1 MKVMENCPASA
12 NLQQYN
18 RSTGSCRLC
27 LLEKWYIIYVWSK
40 KRKPQWQMKEDLGTM
55 FPLSN
60 FFYLYLHISFCKLY
74 HGWLWTSAIWNRL
87 NLDYTFSYFS
97 FICHTIMHWQKKVK
111 SHNRIINPAN
121 CSHIC
126 TLYCTV
132 YEPLPFSTLSYCAL
146 CMHSSFF

>member
-55 FPLSN
+55 FPLIN
-60 FFYLYLHISFCKLY
+60 FFYLYLHILFCKFY
-74 HGWLWTSAIWNRL
+74 YGWLWTSAIWNRL

-97 FICHTIMHWQKKVK
+97 FICHTIMHWQRKVK
-111 SHNRIINPAN
+111 SQSYNVHF
-121 CSHIC
+121 
-126 TLYCTV
+126 TV
-132 YEPLPFSTLSYCAL
+132 HESLPFSISTLSYCAL